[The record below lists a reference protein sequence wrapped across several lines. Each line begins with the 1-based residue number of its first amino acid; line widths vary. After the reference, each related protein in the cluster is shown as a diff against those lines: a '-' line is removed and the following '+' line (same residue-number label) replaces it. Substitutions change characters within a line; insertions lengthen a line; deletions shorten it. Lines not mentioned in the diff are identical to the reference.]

1 METTTETKA
10 TVSKATVSKVPWVEK
25 YKPTDFDNVILSDN
39 NKRIFSNILATR
51 EFPNVLFYGPPGT
64 GKTTTIINL
73 VKKYHEILKQKHRAL
88 TIHLNASDD
97 RGVEI
102 VRTQIHQFAHMKQ
115 LFFPGIKF
123 VILDEVDYMTD
134 SAQQSLRHLIQ
145 TTTHLNVRFCL
156 ICNYVGKINDNLQ
169 NDFVKIRFNQLP
181 VPNIL
186 GFLKNISESEELGM
200 SDETLENIQVQFKSD
215 IRSMINMIQTCKT
228 SKQTKTLKILNA
240 AVYETIYQRILKSS
254 TSSEAMARKT
264 LNHLAQHVKE
274 CSLAYNIGEIALM
287 KEVVKY
293 IIWKERRHPSCAK
306 FMDFADILFHINK
319 DGKNTVNK
327 ILLEI
332 HTHFS
337 QINGEQANK

>member
-1 METTTETKA
+1 MSVE
-10 TVSKATVSKVPWVEK
+10 VSKVPWVEK
-25 YKPTDFDNVILSDN
+25 YKPTDFDRVILSDI
-39 NKRIFSNILATR
+39 NKRIFSNILAMR
-51 EFPNVLFYGPPGT
+51 EIPNVLFYGPPGT

-73 VKKYHEILKQKHRAL
+73 VKKYHETLNQKHRAL

-102 VRTQIHQFAHMKQ
+102 VRTQIHQFVHMKQ

-134 SAQQSLRHLIQ
+134 SAQQSLHHLIQ

-156 ICNYVGKINDNLQ
+156 ICNYVGKINDSLQ
-169 NDFVKIRFNQLP
+169 NDFIKIRFNQLP

-186 GFLKNISESEELGM
+186 AFLKNISDCEELNM
-200 SDETLENIQVQFKSD
+200 SNAVLENIQTQFKSD
-215 IRSMINMIQTCKT
+215 VRSMINMMQTCKKYS
-228 SKQTKTLKILNA
+228 SKQQHHAHTISDAKILNVS
-240 AVYETIYQRILKSS
+240 VYERICRQILSK
-254 TSSEAMARKT
+254 TTGEETCPMTRKT
-264 LNHLAQHVKE
+264 LSYLSQQVKE
-274 CSLAYNIGEIALM
+274 YSLGYNIGEIALI

-293 IIWKERRHPSCAK
+293 IIWKKKKHPNCAA
-306 FMDFADILFHINK
+306 FMDFAETVFHHK

-332 HTHFS
+332 HTHF
-337 QINGEQANK
+337 A

>member
-1 METTTETKA
+1 MAEATTA
-10 TVSKATVSKVPWVEK
+10 SKATVSKVPWVEK
-25 YKPTDFDNVILSDN
+25 YKPTDFDDVILSDI

-73 VKKYHEILKQKHRAL
+73 VKKYHEQLKQKHRAL

-102 VRTQIHQFAHMKQ
+102 VRTQIHQFVHMKQ

-134 SAQQSLRHLIQ
+134 SAQQSLHHLIQ

-169 NDFVKIRFNQLP
+169 NAFIKIRFNQLP

-186 GFLKNISESEELGM
+186 AFLENISAREELNM
-200 SDETLENIQVQFKSD
+200 SDAVLENIQTQFKSD
-215 IRSMINMIQTCKT
+215 VRSMINMMQTCKKYS
-228 SKQTKTLKILNA
+228 SKQHHATNTKILNA
-240 AVYETIYQRILKSS
+240 SVYEMIYRQIVSKIGAEESPEL
-254 TSSEAMARKT
+254 TRKT
-264 LNHLAQHVKE
+264 LSHLSQHIKE
-274 CSLAYNIGEIALM
+274 YSLTYNIGEIALM

-293 IIWKERRHPSCAK
+293 VIWNERRHANCAA
-306 FMDFADILFHINK
+306 FMDFAETVFHHK
-319 DGKNTVNK
+319 DRKNTVNK

-332 HTHFS
+332 HAHFVF
-337 QINGEQANK
+337 A

>member
-1 METTTETKA
+1 MSETKS
-10 TVSKATVSKVPWVEK
+10 SKIPWVEK
-25 YKPTDFDNVILSDN
+25 YKPTDFDDVILN
-39 NKRIFSNILATR
+39 NTNKCIFSNILATR

-73 VKKYHEILKQKHRAL
+73 VKKYHELLKQKHRAL

-102 VRTQIHQFAHMKQ
+102 VRTQIHQFVHMKQ
-115 LFFPGIKF
+115 LFYPGIKF

-169 NDFVKIRFNQLP
+169 HDFIKIRFNQLP
-181 VPNIL
+181 VPNML
-186 GFLKNISESEELGM
+186 FFLKNISDCEELGM
-200 SDETLENIQVQFKSD
+200 TDETLENIQVQFKSD
-215 IRSMINMIQTCKT
+215 IRSMINMMQTCKT
-228 SKQTKTLKILNA
+228 SKKTKILKILNDT
-240 AVYETIYQRILKSS
+240 VYETIYQRILV
-254 TSSEAMARKT
+254 SESIMTRKT
-264 LNHLAQHVKE
+264 LGHLSQHVKE
-274 CSLAYNIGEIALM
+274 CSLTYNIGEIALM

-293 IIWKERRHPSCAK
+293 IIWNEMAHPSCSA
-306 FMDFADILFHINK
+306 FMNFAETIFHCNK

-332 HTHFS
+332 HAHF
-337 QINGEQANK
+337 GK